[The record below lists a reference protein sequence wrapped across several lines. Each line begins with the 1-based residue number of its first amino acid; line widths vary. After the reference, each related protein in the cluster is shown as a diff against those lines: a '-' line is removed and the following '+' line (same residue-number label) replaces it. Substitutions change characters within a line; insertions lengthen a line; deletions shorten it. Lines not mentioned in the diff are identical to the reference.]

1 MSKVDEMRTFEG
13 TLALPYEGLDTN
25 SFDDAV
31 WSAPLGQPQKAESQ
45 WGFHLILVKER
56 GAGPRAIM
64 GLRPHQSMSVSSKS
78 KRQKTP
84 GSRCDET
91 HFVR

>member
-1 MSKVDEMRTFEG
+1 MSKVDERRTFEG

-64 GLRPHQSMSVSSKS
+64 APAAPPVDVSELKVKAPEDAGKSM
-78 KRQKTP
+78 
-84 GSRCDET
+84 
-91 HFVR
+91 